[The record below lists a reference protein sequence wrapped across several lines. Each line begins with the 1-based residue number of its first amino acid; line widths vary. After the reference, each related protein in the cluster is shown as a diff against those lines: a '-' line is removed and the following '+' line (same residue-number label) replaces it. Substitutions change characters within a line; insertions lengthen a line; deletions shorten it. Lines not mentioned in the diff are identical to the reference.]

1 MSLYGDKKDYE
12 ELVKDN
18 IQKAKILVSIPEKN
32 RPLVLELLKKREEII
47 KKNGLFV
54 NLELKK
60 IDKKI
65 LKNISFLQV
74 LEILNRFAK
83 KIKYRLRI

>member
-54 NLELKK
+54 NLELKN

-65 LKNISFLQV
+65 NKLKIQKIDNI
-74 LEILNRFAK
+74 
-83 KIKYRLRI
+83 

>member
-18 IQKAKILVSIPEKN
+18 IQKAKILVSIPEEN
-32 RPLVLELLKKREEII
+32 RSLVLELLKKREEVI

-65 LKNISFLQV
+65 NKLKTQKIDNI
-74 LEILNRFAK
+74 
-83 KIKYRLRI
+83 

>member
-18 IQKAKILVSIPEKN
+18 IQKAKILVSIPEEN
-32 RPLVLELLKKREEII
+32 RPLVLELLKKREEVI

-54 NLELKK
+54 NFKLKK

-65 LKNISFLQV
+65 NKLKTQKIDNI
-74 LEILNRFAK
+74 
-83 KIKYRLRI
+83 

>member
-12 ELVKDN
+12 EIVKDN
-18 IQKAKILVSIPEKN
+18 IQKAKILFSIPEEN
-32 RPLVLELLKKREEII
+32 RPLALELLKQREEIL

-54 NLELKK
+54 NFELKK

-65 LKNISFLQV
+65 NKLKTLQ
-74 LEILNRFAK
+74 N
-83 KIKYRLRI
+83 

>member
-1 MSLYGDKKDYE
+1 MSLYGDKKDYQ

-65 LKNISFLQV
+65 NKLKTQKIDNI
-74 LEILNRFAK
+74 
-83 KIKYRLRI
+83 

>member
-12 ELVKDN
+12 ELVKNN

-65 LKNISFLQV
+65 NKLKTQKIDNI
-74 LEILNRFAK
+74 
-83 KIKYRLRI
+83 

>member
-65 LKNISFLQV
+65 NKLKTQKIDNI
-74 LEILNRFAK
+74 
-83 KIKYRLRI
+83 

>member
-18 IQKAKILVSIPEKN
+18 IQKAKILVSIPEEN
-32 RPLVLELLKKREEII
+32 RPLVLELLKKREEVI

-54 NLELKK
+54 NFELKK

-65 LKNISFLQV
+65 NKLKTQ
-74 LEILNRFAK
+74 
-83 KIKYRLRI
+83 KIDNV

>member
-60 IDKKI
+60 IDKNINKLKTQKI
-65 LKNISFLQV
+65 DNI
-74 LEILNRFAK
+74 
-83 KIKYRLRI
+83 

>member
-32 RPLVLELLKKREEII
+32 RPLVLELLKKREEVI

-54 NLELKK
+54 NLELKN

-65 LKNISFLQV
+65 NKLKTQKIDNI
-74 LEILNRFAK
+74 
-83 KIKYRLRI
+83 

>member
-60 IDKKI
+60 IDKVKKTKMKTI
-65 LKNISFLQV
+65 LIV
-74 LEILNRFAK
+74 T
-83 KIKYRLRI
+83 KYYV

>member
-32 RPLVLELLKKREEII
+32 RPLVLELLKKREEVI

-54 NLELKK
+54 NFELKK

-65 LKNISFLQV
+65 NKLKIQKIDNI
-74 LEILNRFAK
+74 
-83 KIKYRLRI
+83 

>member
-1 MSLYGDKKDYE
+1 MNLYGDKKDYE

-18 IQKAKILVSIPEKN
+18 IQKAKTLVLIPEEN
-32 RPLVLELLKKREEII
+32 RPLALELLKEREEII

-54 NLELKK
+54 NFQLRK

-65 LKNISFLQV
+65 NKLKT
-74 LEILNRFAK
+74 K
-83 KIKYRLRI
+83 KIE

>member
-54 NLELKK
+54 NLEQ
-60 IDKKI
+60 IGRAH
-65 LKNISFLQV
+65 V
-74 LEILNRFAK
+74 
-83 KIKYRLRI
+83 

>member
-1 MSLYGDKKDYE
+1 MDLYGDKKDYE

-18 IQKAKILVSIPEKN
+18 IQKAKTLVLIPEEN
-32 RPLVLELLKKREEII
+32 RPLALELLKEREEII

-54 NLELKK
+54 NFQLRK

-65 LKNISFLQV
+65 NKLKT
-74 LEILNRFAK
+74 K
-83 KIKYRLRI
+83 KIE

>member
-18 IQKAKILVSIPEKN
+18 IQKAKILVSIPEEN
-32 RPLVLELLKKREEII
+32 RPLVLELLKKREEVI

-54 NLELKK
+54 NFELKK

-65 LKNISFLQV
+65 NKLKTQK
-74 LEILNRFAK
+74 NR
-83 KIKYRLRI
+83 

>member
-18 IQKAKILVSIPEKN
+18 IQKAKILVSIPEEN
-32 RPLVLELLKKREEII
+32 RPLVLELLKKREEVI

-65 LKNISFLQV
+65 NKLKTQ
-74 LEILNRFAK
+74 
-83 KIKYRLRI
+83 KIDNV

>member
-1 MSLYGDKKDYE
+1 MYYTFFNNLWKDFVLSLYGDKTDYE

-32 RPLVLELLKKREEII
+32 RPLVLELLKKREEVI

-65 LKNISFLQV
+65 NKLKTQKIDNI
-74 LEILNRFAK
+74 
-83 KIKYRLRI
+83 